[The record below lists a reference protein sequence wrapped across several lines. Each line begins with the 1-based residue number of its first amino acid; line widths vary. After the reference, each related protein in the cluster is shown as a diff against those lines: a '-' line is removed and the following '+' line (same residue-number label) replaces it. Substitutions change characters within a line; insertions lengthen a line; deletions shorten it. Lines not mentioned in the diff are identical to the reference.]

1 MTRVD
6 TGQQQ
11 GENLKFCWTGPLIPP
26 RGQSQPKLLSLR
38 MFFLRYAQQD
48 ISKSMRSL
56 IDKKPQD
63 GLSLLQ
69 LEVVGYRP
77 LSEMMGLGAQNVFLL
92 VRLAKSRLK

>member
-63 GLSLLQ
+63 GGLSLSQ
-69 LEVVGYRP
+69 LKVVGYGP
-77 LSEMMGLGAQNVFLL
+77 LS
-92 VRLAKSRLK
+92 

>member
-1 MTRVD
+1 M
-6 TGQQQ
+6 
-11 GENLKFCWTGPLIPP
+11 
-26 RGQSQPKLLSLR
+26 S
-38 MFFLRYAQQD
+38 
-48 ISKSMRSL
+48 SL

-69 LEVVGYRP
+69 LEVVGYGP